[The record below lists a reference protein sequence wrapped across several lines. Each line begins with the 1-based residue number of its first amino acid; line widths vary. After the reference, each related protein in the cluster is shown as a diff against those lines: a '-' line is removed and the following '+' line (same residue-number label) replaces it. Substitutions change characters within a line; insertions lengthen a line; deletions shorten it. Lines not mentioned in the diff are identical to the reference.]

1 MTTEEIIKRLKKQ
14 RKELTK
20 LIEELDPDGTI
31 SALDDEGDSSNPGG
45 PPPPPPGP
53 GHP

>member
-1 MTTEEIIKRLKKQ
+1 MTKEEIIKQLKKL
-14 RKELTK
+14 RKELDK
-20 LIEELDPDGTI
+20 LIEKAESDSEVSTQ
-31 SALDDEGDSSNPGG
+31 DDDGDSSNPGG